1 MQPDHS
7 SPSNSVSQ
15 WLADLKTGNNTA
27 ATPLWERY
35 YPRLVAVA
43 RQRLAGFPRGVADE
57 EDVALSAFN
66 GFCRDVAAG
75 RFPKL
80 DDRNDLWQVFLM
92 ITGQKAIDLIR
103 RESAEKRGGR
113 PTRQTAEI
121 AEVAGNE
128 PSAEYAIMV
137 AEEFARL
144 LAKLEDSDLRDLAA
158 WKIEGMS
165 NGEIA
170 ARWGCAPRT
179 VERRL
184 KVIRSLWIDG
194 EHQ

>member
-80 DDRNDLWQVFLM
+80 D
-92 ITGQKAIDLIR
+92 R
-103 RESAEKRGGR
+103 RFEPNPQDWSTE
-113 PTRQTAEI
+113 PT
-121 AEVAGNE
+121 
-128 PSAEYAIMV
+128 
-137 AEEFARL
+137 
-144 LAKLEDSDLRDLAA
+144 KD
-158 WKIEGMS
+158 
-165 NGEIA
+165 
-170 ARWGCAPRT
+170 C
-179 VERRL
+179 
-184 KVIRSLWIDG
+184 
-194 EHQ
+194 